1 VHSISKK
8 ALRAQSLILLRNLPI
23 DVWPVVNEIAH
34 VNGDSAVRWIGFRL
48 LVTSLAFSDFC
59 CTVAYGITN
68 LYTKSMSLYRFFIL
82 CILYLLFAW
91 FHVSN
96 DKGTF
101 PLCVDIFFSHRP
113 AFYRTSL
120 YIRVTPLGFWWS
132 SCYSS
137 LVFLSSCCVFCVEC
151 CQCLCIVHSWL
162 PLLCLSIFFYHEF
175 FCYFIRS
182 IYVCCFLN
190 SPNLLMSDILNVSSI
205 TVKSIAVRCGTIRR
219 VHFLTRNIKVT
230 MTGRGPRNEY
240 GTKEPFPETF

>member
-1 VHSISKK
+1 M
-8 ALRAQSLILLRNLPI
+8 
-23 DVWPVVNEIAH
+23 VVNEIAH
-34 VNGDSAVRWIGFRL
+34 VNGDSAVRRIGFRL
-48 LVTSLAFSDFC
+48 LMISLAFSDFC
-59 CTVAYGITN
+59 YTVAYGITN
-68 LYTKSMSLYRFFIL
+68 LYTESMSLYRFFIL

-120 YIRVTPLGFWWS
+120 YIRITPLGFWWS
-132 SCYSS
+132 SCCLS
-137 LVFLSSCCVFCVEC
+137 LVFLSSCRVFCVEC

-162 PLLCLSIFFYHEF
+162 PLLCLFFFLPRVFLLFYQV
-175 FCYFIRS
+175 
-182 IYVCCFLN
+182 YVCCSLN

-205 TVKSIAVRCGTIRR
+205 TVKSIAVRCGAIRR

>member
-1 VHSISKK
+1 
-8 ALRAQSLILLRNLPI
+8 
-23 DVWPVVNEIAH
+23 
-34 VNGDSAVRWIGFRL
+34 
-48 LVTSLAFSDFC
+48 VTSLAFSDFC

-132 SCYSS
+132 SCCSS

-162 PLLCLSIFFYHEF
+162 SNTVRDSATKVWKCQRGHQEAESDPTNRAIT
-175 FCYFIRS
+175 
-182 IYVCCFLN
+182 IYVGDFIDDR
-190 SPNLLMSDILNVSSI
+190 PYVD
-205 TVKSIAVRCGTIRR
+205 R
-219 VHFLTRNIKVT
+219 
-230 MTGRGPRNEY
+230 
-240 GTKEPFPETF
+240 

>member
-1 VHSISKK
+1 MNSISKK

-23 DVWPVVNEIAH
+23 DVWPVVNEITH

-120 YIRVTPLGFWWS
+120 YIRVIPLGFWWS
-132 SCYSS
+132 SCCSS
-137 LVFLSSCCVFCVEC
+137 LVLFVF
-151 CQCLCIVHSWL
+151 
-162 PLLCLSIFFYHEF
+162 LLCLVFLMFPVSLDCLLFFVCLTSVSCVPDVSI
-175 FCYFIRS
+175 
-182 IYVCCFLN
+182 
-190 SPNLLMSDILNVSSI
+190 VSGLS
-205 TVKSIAVRCGTIRR
+205 VVLYLSSFDVLSSLC
-219 VHFLTRNIKVT
+219 VQCL
-230 MTGRGPRNEY
+230 
-240 GTKEPFPETF
+240 

>member
-1 VHSISKK
+1 MNSISKK
-8 ALRAQSLILLRNLPI
+8 ALRAQSLILLRHLPI

-34 VNGDSAVRWIGFRL
+34 VNGDSAVRRIGFRL
-48 LVTSLAFSDFC
+48 LMTSLAFSDFC
-59 CTVAYGITN
+59 YTVAYGITN
-68 LYTKSMSLYRFFIL
+68 LYTESMSLYRFFIL

-132 SCYSS
+132 SCCSS
-137 LVFLSSCCVFCVEC
+137 LVFLSSCCVFCVEF

-182 IYVCCFLN
+182 MYVVFWTL
-190 SPNLLMSDILNVSSI
+190 LTYWWMTFLMS
-205 TVKSIAVRCGTIRR
+205 
-219 VHFLTRNIKVT
+219 HQ
-230 MTGRGPRNEY
+230 
-240 GTKEPFPETF
+240 

>member
-1 VHSISKK
+1 MNSISKK

-68 LYTKSMSLYRFFIL
+68 LYTESMSLFRFFIL

-120 YIRVTPLGFWWS
+120 YIRVTPPWFLVEFLLLIP
-132 SCYSS
+132 CVFVFVLCLLRRMLPVS
-137 LVFLSSCCVFCVEC
+137 LYCPFLIAPSLSVYFFLPRVFL
-151 CQCLCIVHSWL
+151 L
-162 PLLCLSIFFYHEF
+162 FYLV
-175 FCYFIRS
+175 
-182 IYVCCFLN
+182 YVCCFLN